1 MVAGRPIREW
11 ALHCLVELAG
21 NGASL
26 EELRAFCEKTGIPGR
41 RKQYWGISAW
51 HALLRPHVL
60 MQYCGYAVW
69 NVHTKAGWERPPED
83 WVIAERGHE
92 ALITEEEARR
102 IAEARR
108 SFGGKKQFNAGA
120 SRSRT
125 SRYLL
130 SGGLF
135 RCGRC
140 GANMIGFHTDG
151 RFYYVCGLSEW
162 DGLRSGGV
170 RTPGAGRSP
179 NPA

>member
-1 MVAGRPIREW
+1 
-11 ALHCLVELAG
+11 
-21 NGASL
+21 
-26 EELRAFCEKTGIPGR
+26 
-41 RKQYWGISAW
+41 
-51 HALLRPHVL
+51 

-69 NVHTKAGWERPPED
+69 NVHTKAGRERPSED

-92 ALITEEEARR
+92 ELITEEEARG

-108 SFGGKKQFNAGA
+108 SFGGKKQFNAGPT
-120 SRSRT
+120 RSRT

-151 RFYYVCGLSEW
+151 RFYYVCGSQPY
-162 DGLRSGGV
+162 RSGMGCGPGV
-170 RTPGAGRSP
+170 
-179 NPA
+179 